1 MVSRSEKDDYVE
13 LKKGFKN
20 DKISQKSL
28 SAIMKHLFNDRIHFT
43 VKNDTW
49 T

>member
-1 MVSRSEKDDYVE
+1 MASRSEKDDYVE

-20 DKISQKSL
+20 DKISQKSI
-28 SAIMKHLFNDRIHFT
+28 SSIMKNMFNNRMHFT
-43 VKNDTW
+43 VKNDTC